1 MVEGGEKDVSS
12 HSSQA
17 EVPVS
22 AETSASP
29 GSPPELMPP
38 SPPRIFRASVLYRAG
53 FWRLGQVVARV
64 LPAAVREAAAQ
75 AMASA
80 YARLCPNRRE
90 VVVQNLL
97 PAMDGDRARAES
109 AAGRLFRNFGIKLL
123 DLWRFE
129 SGLDVKHLFPSL
141 HGKHHFDAALKTG
154 RGVLLLTPHLGNWE
168 FGAPLLTMNGYKLHV
183 ITLAEPGHGL
193 TEMRQAARARWGIE
207 TVVIGRD
214 PFAFVEIIRR
224 LEAGATIALLVDR
237 PPATSGVD
245 VQLFGRPFSGS
256 IAVAELARATGC
268 ELLPVYLVRQRNGYA
283 AHILPRINYERAVL
297 RDRKARQQ
305 LSQQVMDVFAPLIR
319 QYADQWYH
327 FVTIWGKK

>member
-1 MVEGGEKDVSS
+1 MPGNA
-12 HSSQA
+12 A
-17 EVPVS
+17 EADPH
-22 AETSASP
+22 P
-29 GSPPELMPP
+29 L
-38 SPPRIFRASVLYRAG
+38 PRSRRASVLYRAG
-53 FWRLGQVVARV
+53 FWRLG
-64 LPAAVREAAAQ
+64 LAAARLLPSK
-75 AMASA
+75 ASEA
-80 YARLCPNRRE
+80 VAQGLASLYARLCPSRRE

-97 PAMDGDRARAES
+97 PALDGDRARAE
-109 AAGRLFRNFGIKLL
+109 AAAARLFRNFGIKLL

-129 SGLDVKHLFPSL
+129 GGLDIKHLFPSL

-245 VQLFGRPFSGS
+245 VQLFGKPFSAS

-268 ELLPVYLVRQRNGYA
+268 ELLPVYLVRLKSGYEA
-283 AHILPRINYERAVL
+283 RILPRIDYERAPL
-297 RDRKARQQ
+297 RDRAARQQ
-305 LSQQVMDVFAPLIR
+305 LSQRVMDVFAGTIR
-319 QYADQWYH
+319 EYADQWYH
-327 FVTIWGKK
+327 FVTIWKK